1 MTVQGATFSGGKG
14 DGGGASCSG
23 GDPESGLVRQAG
35 FLGNT
40 LVNNDIG
47 IALFNLNS
55 KVQQVR
61 PHPHP

>member
-1 MTVQGATFSGGKG
+1 
-14 DGGGASCSG
+14 
-23 GDPESGLVRQAG
+23 VRQAG

-40 LVNNDIG
+40 LINNDIG